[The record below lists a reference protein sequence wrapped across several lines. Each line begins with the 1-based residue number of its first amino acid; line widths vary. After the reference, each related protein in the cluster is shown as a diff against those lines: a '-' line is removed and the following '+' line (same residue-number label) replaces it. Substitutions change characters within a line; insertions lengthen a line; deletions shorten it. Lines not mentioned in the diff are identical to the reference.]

1 MLAMQVT
8 VFTTYCTHIIEKQ
21 NLIISVRERSHN
33 SSVLTT
39 QHLHIHTHKTPPPS
53 QLSILRQTGTADS
66 RENARGRRQVRG
78 WKGTMRV
85 DCAS

>member
-8 VFTTYCTHIIEKQ
+8 VFMTYCKHIIEKQ

-39 QHLHIHTHKTPPPS
+39 QHLHIHTHTHTQNTPS
-53 QLSILRQTGTADS
+53 LSTQHF
-66 RENARGRRQVRG
+66 
-78 WKGTMRV
+78 
-85 DCAS
+85 ASDRYS